1 MSEVADLARANVL
14 DNLPA
19 GAVQCFATL
28 GTEGKFPA
36 NQERDLHRWLQ
47 CLFGVSLRPY
57 SGPNGGECV
66 LSSHGNIC
74 CFWDGG
80 ILWMINVV
88 SFSPQRNQ

>member
-1 MSEVADLARANVL
+1 MIGSGRAHVSEVADLARANVL

-57 SGPNGGECV
+57 QVQMEV
-66 LSSHGNIC
+66 
-74 CFWDGG
+74 
-80 ILWMINVV
+80 NVFCLLMATFV
-88 SFSPQRNQ
+88 VFGMGVYFG